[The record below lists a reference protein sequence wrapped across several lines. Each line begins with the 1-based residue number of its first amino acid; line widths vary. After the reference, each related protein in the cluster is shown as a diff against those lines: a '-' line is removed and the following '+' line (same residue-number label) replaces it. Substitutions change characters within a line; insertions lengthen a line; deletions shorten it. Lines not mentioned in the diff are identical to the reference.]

1 MPACAEESMSEVWA
15 NRQLRR
21 AGSVPGDIHSTSR
34 SNGSLPSSPV
44 SSSPPGASSPTHAPL
59 SFSRS
64 STPSV
69 SRRGSAHFASPGPS
83 RPASPMVPVP
93 DPERSILVKIIGW
106 YPALLLRFAQHIVS
120 TALYL
125 LWSQLLLAGPTLWLS
140 IWLWVFWKTI
150 QLPLILVKWFLMLLT
165 TPAAERGRKK
175 RTVLVSCGSTIQAL
189 HLARNFYSAG
199 ARVVVCEVEGLFGL
213 ARFSTAVSKFY
224 TVPRPSGERSQEY
237 VQALCDIVR
246 KEKASYYIPVSA
258 TNTAY
263 FDALAKPHLE
273 QLNCV
278 VFCPGVKEI
287 WILDDILEVLRRC
300 HGNGIA
306 TPLFYPITSKE
317 DIAKLYDSGLLR
329 TGRYFMSS
337 VGALGCRDRFKI
349 NLPPFRQ
356 EFRMPYEINEQ
367 RPWVIVQDLPGEHF
381 LTCTTVKESHVVANV
396 TCRVDR
402 ESGGLVP
409 VEDEDINQW
418 LRQFFSKLRVLRQ
431 VSGHVSFRF
440 VVSEV
445 SRTLVPVGCRV
456 GVSLPYVCHTSVHP
470 RLVWRPCRHFSRQ
483 ASGPLVTDAGT
494 YWMHEAVLSTLRRPS
509 VAAVQRLIGT
519 VLDKREALFVFWDP
533 LPYCAYYHL
542 QLPFRNVLGFVQGH
556 NRQNGRNGFHR
567 TMAAP
572 AQ

>member
-1 MPACAEESMSEVWA
+1 MSDWA
-15 NRQLRR
+15 SRHLRR
-21 AGSVPGDIHSTSR
+21 SGSVPGEILSSR
-34 SNGSLPSSPV
+34 SNGTTPPVSPL
-44 SSSPPGASSPTHAPL
+44 SSSPPSLSPVHSQSVQTLPHYTL
-59 SFSRS
+59 SRS

-69 SRRGSAHFASPGPS
+69 SRRGSATWGSPGPS
-83 RPASPMVPVP
+83 RPASPMVLVP
-93 DPERSILVKIIGW
+93 DPERSLLVKLIGW
-106 YPALLLRFAQHIVS
+106 YPALLLRFAQH
-120 TALYL
+120 L
-125 LWSQLLLAGPTLWLS
+125 LSSAAYFLWNQLLIAGPTLWLS
-140 IWLWVFWKTI
+140 IWLWVFWKAV
-150 QLPLILVKWFLMLLT
+150 QLPLVMVKWFLMLLT
-165 TPAAERGRKK
+165 TPATEHGRHK

-189 HLARNFYSAG
+189 HLARNFYTAG
-199 ARVVVCEVEGLFGL
+199 ARVIVCEVEGLFGL

-224 TVPRPSGERSQEY
+224 TVPKPSGEHTQEY

-246 KEKASYYIPVSA
+246 KENVSYYIPVSA

-263 FDALAKPHLE
+263 YDALAKPHLE

-278 VFCPGVKEI
+278 VFCPGMKEI

-300 HGNGIA
+300 HGAGIS

-317 DIAKLYDSGLLR
+317 DIPKLYDSGLLK

-337 VGALGCRDRFKI
+337 VGALGCRDRLKV

-356 EFRMPYEINEQ
+356 EYRMSHEINDQ

-396 TCRVDR
+396 TCRVDN

-409 VEDEDINQW
+409 VEDEDVNQW
-418 LRQFFSKLRVLRQ
+418 IRQFFSKLRVLRQ

-440 VVSEV
+440 VASEM

-456 GVSLPYVCHTSVHP
+456 GVSLPYVCHTAVHP

-483 ASGPLVTDAGT
+483 ASGPLVADAGT

-542 QLPFRNVLGFVQGH
+542 QLPFRNVLGFIQGR
-556 NRQNGRNGFHR
+556 NRQINGRNGFHHR
-567 TMAAP
+567 SIAAP
-572 AQ
+572 AK